1 MAEKAINE
9 NADKQRDYITFLE
22 QLLEVCIIFK
32 EKINSGYKKIFFRD
46 KGREGHWYELQEEG
60 WSYSLSCCIY
70 DSIASGARALE
81 ISPSD
86 DIASGEVIYLDA
98 ELNIASDKMA
108 NMKDGHFVEEK
119 LNGFLEELQDEF
131 ASSRI
136 TGRLVKDSN
145 VFFSFRKELLG
156 KESVFHVKKSEI
168 ESYLESYYNLLI
180 DCTIFYNDF
189 RQNNVRDELI
199 SELLHLDTTFDEERE
214 ICRLNFWSPIAL
226 NKLQKVNEGIEMF
239 FRQITEN
246 EAVESKW
253 MQEIYKHTLLI
264 KAQHSF
270 RWYISGPNQELL
282 HAAIA
287 PYVDNKSN
295 DLKFQITARS
305 LKNYNSYEGIGE
317 LRLGEKILYEYE
329 LIRKERKLSK
339 FSVAIMGDIHA
350 RPVEE
355 LYHYVNEKTGEFSEK
370 PLIEFNVYTKNRLD
384 KLANDHII
392 YQGYPAGALLKK
404 EELARVI
411 ATNNLVFILDCI
423 ELYKSPMAEKEN
435 LDFIMQKYAF
445 SAYDEYN
452 TRVTEDTD
460 ICDYN
465 MLEELYEI
473 MTCEQ
478 CFNQFGMLSKEAYGS
493 LLEFCEEKQKER
505 GRESVIYVYVSDMK
519 AFHNI
524 YNDDQYY
531 IRTERYNQKEI
542 GIIRYS
548 SEKVTKLKISNK
560 DKMLV
565 FNMWQFIKN
574 VAINEKNMFVSQ
586 VNEAEDAYM
595 DLDKI
600 HIGIDYTNWPDLL
613 VVHYY
618 CEENMYEQVAVN
630 FISNV
635 LLPVFNNRRRNMFH
649 TYIRKAMYSFF
660 YSSAKTVN
668 DMLFIHLFQDKEN
681 LLGKAVLA
689 KENDEE
695 KVKRNRNKEFKYSS
709 KRFYDMIMKNY
720 DISSNIYVGQMR
732 TSHIIQKN
740 GQTDAK
746 IDKNKIYENVITACK
761 NLSYEN
767 AYLAKNC
774 ERELK

>member
-9 NADKQRDYITFLE
+9 NADKQRDYITFLK
-22 QLLEVCIIFK
+22 QLIKVCIIFK
-32 EKINSGYKKIFFRD
+32 EKINLGYKKIFFRE
-46 KGREGHWYELQEEG
+46 KGGEDHWYEAQKEG
-60 WSYSLSCCIY
+60 WSNCLSCCVY
-70 DSIASGARALE
+70 DSIVSGTRALE
-81 ISPSD
+81 ISQSD
-86 DIASGEVIYLDA
+86 DTVSAEAIYLDA
-98 ELNIASDKMA
+98 ELNITPDKMA
-108 NMKDGHFVEEK
+108 NIEDENSAEK
-119 LNGFLEELQDEF
+119 KMNRILEELQDEF

-136 TGRLVKDSN
+136 TDRLKKDGN
-145 VFFSFRKELLG
+145 LFFSFRKELL
-156 KESVFHVKKSEI
+156 KKKSVFHIKKSEI
-168 ESYLESYYNLLI
+168 KTYLEKYYKLLV

-189 RQNNVRDELI
+189 RQNNVRNDLI
-199 SELLHLDTTFDEERE
+199 GVLLHLDSVFDEERKAY
-214 ICRLNFWSPIAL
+214 RLNFWSPIAM
-226 NKLQKVNEGIEMF
+226 NKLQKVNEGIEIF

-246 EAVESKW
+246 KAVESRW
-253 MQEIYKHTLLI
+253 MQEVYKQTLLT
-264 KAQHSF
+264 KAQHNF

-305 LKNYNSYEGIGE
+305 MKKYNSYEGIGE

-329 LIRKERKLSK
+329 LIRKERSLPK

-355 LYHYVNEKTGEFSEK
+355 LYHYVNKKIGEFSGK
-370 PLIEFNVYTKNRLD
+370 TLIEFNVYTKNRLD
-384 KLANDHII
+384 QLANDHII
-392 YQGYPAGALLKK
+392 YRGYPSEALLKK
-404 EELARVI
+404 EELSGVI
-411 ATNNLVFILDCI
+411 DTNNLVFILDCI

-452 TRVTEDTD
+452 TRIMENTD

-574 VAINEKNMFVSQ
+574 VAINEKNMFASQ
-586 VNEAEDAYM
+586 VNKSEDAYM
-595 DLDKI
+595 DMDKI

-618 CEENMYEQVAVN
+618 CEEKRYDQVAVN
-630 FISNV
+630 FIKDV
-635 LLPVFNNRRRNMFH
+635 LLPVFNNRSRNMFH

-668 DMLFIHLFQDKEN
+668 DMLFIHLFKDKEN

-689 KENDEE
+689 KENNEE

-740 GQTDAK
+740 ERTDAK
-746 IDKNKIYENVITACK
+746 IDKNEIYKNVITACK

-774 ERELK
+774 ERELN